1 MEKLSF
7 AMGPFHILMPDSLS
21 AHSVFLNAVR
31 NGFFFPLKCNAFQAG
46 FHGWLRGRGK
56 RVRLSRSY
64 YCAPLSQANLHINHR
79 RPVYNQTYRS
89 SRTPEIRPVC
99 HSNNIIVVI
108 PARAGFICSFQ
119 RKGLIGN
126 CYIKKNVSLMKYTS
140 TFI

>member
-1 MEKLSF
+1 
-7 AMGPFHILMPDSLS
+7 MPDALS

-99 HSNNIIVVI
+99 HSNNIIFVI
-108 PARAGFICSFQ
+108 RACVGFICSFQ
-119 RKGLIGN
+119 SMLWLFLHKDKSVLNLIHV
-126 CYIKKNVSLMKYTS
+126 YIYLNPDNVYTHKY
-140 TFI
+140 